1 MKITN
6 LKKSVGDFCLDIQ
19 DLVMENGKIHGLI
32 GANGC
37 GKTTLSKL
45 IMGIHQSDEGTIDFQ
60 GIDSLDCTMIT
71 QRPYLL
77 HKTVEQNLIYPL
89 KLREKTV
96 DEAELEKWLDICG
109 LKEKKKQYARSLSS
123 GERQKLSFARA
134 LIFSP
139 KLIIVDETFSNL
151 DPDSVHMFQELIKA
165 RQKENPVTWIIISH
179 QLVLIRNLCDQ
190 VHFLESGKHVVS
202 GPTEDILLSPT
213 NEAVCKFL
221 EATEVSFRNE
231 NK

>member
-6 LKKSVGDFCLDIQ
+6 LKKDVGNFHLDIKE
-19 DLVMENGKIHGLI
+19 LILENGKIHGLI

-45 IMGIHQSDEGTIDFQ
+45 IMGIHEADEGNIDFE
-60 GIDSLDCTMIT
+60 GIGWDECTMIT

-77 HKTVEQNLIYPL
+77 HKTVEQNLVYPL
-89 KLREKTV
+89 KLRNKPIEEQEV
-96 DEAELEKWLDICG
+96 NKWLTLCG
-109 LKEKKKQYARSLSS
+109 LMDKKKQYARSLSS

-139 KLIIVDETFSNL
+139 KLIIIDETFSNL
-151 DPDSVHMFQELIKA
+151 DPDSVHIFEELIKE

-179 QLVLIRNLCDQ
+179 QLVLIRKLCDK
-190 VHFLESGKHVVS
+190 VHFLEKGKHVVS
-202 GPTEDILLSPT
+202 GETDDILISPE
-213 NEAVCKFL
+213 NEAVCRFL
-221 EATEVSFRNE
+221 EATEVSFRKE
-231 NK
+231 